1 MTQARQPE
9 RIVVGTDGSL
19 NAHAAI
25 RWAVDHARAGDTVT
39 LVHAWERTPTSAADS
54 LAADSDPAGAARHF
68 IERECARAD
77 ALARADNVS
86 IGGEAVEADP
96 KHCLLSRDCDLVVVG
111 ARGHSRVAEMLLGS
125 VTAHLAQNCHRPLVI
140 VPHEQQ

>member
-1 MTQARQPE
+1 MTQARRPE

-25 RWAVDHARAGDTVT
+25 RWATDHAREGDTIT
-39 LVHAWERTPTSAADS
+39 LVHAWERTPTSADPFASDT
-54 LAADSDPAGAARHF
+54 DPAGAARHF
-68 IERECARAD
+68 IERECARAN

-86 IGGEAVEADP
+86 IVGEAVEADP

-111 ARGHSRVAEMLLGS
+111 ARGHTRVAEVLLGS
-125 VTAHLAQNCHRPLVI
+125 VTAHLAQHCHRPLVI
-140 VPHEQQ
+140 VPHEHQ